1 MAGRTA
7 RGPSM
12 FDVARLAGV
21 SHQTVSRVLN
31 DHPNVRAATRNR
43 VRSAIAELGYRPN
56 RAARTLVTGRD
67 RVIGIVAPVSTL
79 FGPVSLLAAL
89 EEKAVAAGFGAS
101 VVRVRELDGSSVAA
115 AVCRLVDAQVS
126 GIVVIAP
133 VVGVADA
140 LEEVPGDVPLVTV
153 DGDPARPRPL
163 ATVDQIG
170 GGRLATEHLLE
181 AGHRSVWHVAG
192 PTDWF
197 DAAGRA
203 EGWAGA
209 LRAAGVEVPPA
220 VPADWSP
227 DAGYRAG
234 QFLGRMPEVT
244 AVFTANDAL
253 ATGLLHALRELG
265 RRVPEEISIVGF
277 DDIPTSAHLVPPL
290 TTVRPDFEAVARET
304 LDLLVRDIA
313 EGDAVRD
320 RPLLDDGTAVHRRVS
335 PVLVARDSVAPPP
348 AR

>member
-1 MAGRTA
+1 
-7 RGPSM
+7 M

-31 DHPNVRAATRNR
+31 DHPNVRAATRSR
-43 VRSAIAELGYRPN
+43 VRSAVDELGYRPN

-67 RVIGIVAPVSTL
+67 RVIGIVAPQSTL
-79 FGPVSLLAAL
+79 FGPVSLLAAF
-89 EEKAVAAGFGAS
+89 EEQAVAAGFGVS
-101 VVRVRELDGSSVAA
+101 VVRVRDLDGPSVGA
-115 AVCRLVDAQVS
+115 AVGRLLDAQVS

-133 VVGVADA
+133 VVGVAEALDA
-140 LEEVPGDVPLVTV
+140 MPGDVPLVTV
-153 DGDPARPRPL
+153 DGDPARPCPL
-163 ATVDQIG
+163 ATVDQLE

-181 AGHRSVWHVAG
+181 AGHPTVWHVAG
-192 PTDWF
+192 PEHWF

-203 EGWAGA
+203 EGWRAA
-209 LRAAGVEVPPA
+209 LRAAGADVPPV

-253 ATGLLHALRELG
+253 ATGLLHALHDLG
-265 RRVPEEISIVGF
+265 RRVPEEISLVGF

-290 TTVRPDFEAVARET
+290 TTVRPDFEAVACEA
-304 LDLLVRDIA
+304 LDLLVRDVGDGA
-313 EGDAVRD
+313 GEGRAV
-320 RPLLDDGTAVHRRVS
+320 PTEGPGAHRRVS
-335 PVLVARDSVAPPP
+335 PVLVPRDSVAPRP